1 MSTKS
6 LQSQFTFTD
15 MLKSYEQA
23 LSQRSYSHFTITYHV
38 GILKRIYN
46 DPINVNEQFTYS
58 PFKSEIWL
66 ENQHTREVSG
76 QILHSYL
83 VFMRT
88 VIKQFEQFCQEGR
101 LIIKRRYERPACLP
115 ECFHCIYQEFLCSL
129 PQNLAPATIS
139 LHETNSRQFFEYL
152 LKHSILDLKLVGYET
167 VKKFLADAATHHRCS
182 MDKVIQALKLLFT
195 FLLDRGFV
203 VFNPDFRVMK
213 PAYRRKP
220 VLPHFT
226 HDEVESLLSLI
237 DRSSAIGK
245 RDYAVV
251 LVAIYTGLRSSDVF
265 NLRLN
270 NIDWR
275 RHEIRITQKKTGNEL
290 CLPLSAEAGNA
301 LADYILNGRPSS
313 AEEYVFVKCVAPY
326 TKLNGK
332 GAGYHIL
339 EKCYSLNE
347 ELAEKCTN
355 KTFHSFRRSLGS
367 WLSME
372 KTPLPLIS
380 EILGH
385 TNLESSK
392 FYLSYDNSSMSMC
405 CLGLDGI
412 PVLKGE
418 LA

>member
-1 MSTKS
+1 MTTES
-6 LQSQFTFTD
+6 LQSQFTFTE
-15 MLKSYEQA
+15 MLQSYEQA
-23 LSQRSYSHFTITYHV
+23 LSQRSYSHLTITYHV

-46 DPINVNEQFTYS
+46 DPINKQFTYS
-58 PFKSEIWL
+58 PRKSEIWL
-66 ENQHTREVSG
+66 EKQRTREVSG
-76 QILHSYL
+76 QISHRYL

-88 VIKQFEQFCQEGR
+88 VIKQFEQFCKEGR

-115 ECFHCIYQEFLCSL
+115 GCFHSIYQEFLCSL

-152 LKHSILDLKLVGYET
+152 VKRSILDLKLFGYET
-167 VKKFLADAATHHRCS
+167 VKEFLADAATHHRCS

-195 FLLDRGFV
+195 FLLDRGYV
-203 VFNPDFRVMK
+203 VFNPDFSVMK

-226 HDEVESLLSLI
+226 HDEVESHLSLI

-275 RHEIRITQKKTGNEL
+275 KHEIRITQKKTGNVL
-290 CLPLSAEAGNA
+290 CLPLSPEAGNA

-326 TKLNGK
+326 TKLSSK
-332 GAGYHIL
+332 GESAY
-339 EKCYSLNE
+339 
-347 ELAEKCTN
+347 
-355 KTFHSFRRSLGS
+355 RSLLGCT
-367 WLSME
+367 WYPLSE
-372 KTPLPLIS
+372 
-380 EILGH
+380 
-385 TNLESSK
+385 NL
-392 FYLSYDNSSMSMC
+392 FQYR
-405 CLGLDGI
+405 G
-412 PVLKGE
+412 
-418 LA
+418 